1 MIIETFELFFIFL
14 TMLMITYLIRHYIF
28 TLTVL
33 RQSKNKALT
42 NKTAPTF
49 QPTVSILIPACNE
62 EQVIGR
68 LLHRITNFTYPKDKL
83 QVIVINDASS
93 DQTGKIAEDY
103 KNRYSFIDV
112 LHRDKAIGR
121 TGKASAMNQGFSKST
136 GEIVLCFDADYY
148 PQKNIVEKLTEAFV
162 DPSVGAVQGR
172 VVVLNEPQNIVTRL
186 VALERIGGYRIDQ
199 EARDNLGLITQFGG
213 TVGGFRRSVLES
225 LQGWDESI
233 LAEDTDL
240 TFRLYLA
247 GYKIRYN
254 LEAECYEEAVDNWK
268 AYQRQRYRW
277 AKGHMQ
283 CFFKHSWSVL
293 TSKYLS
299 AMEKLDGLLLLNVYF
314 MPLMAL
320 TSLLIGVPL
329 IFLGSPLI
337 GALWFTLPISLYSF
351 VGNFAPFFEV
361 SVGLYLDERRRSNWL
376 IPLLIFT
383 FFFNIPICLKAF
395 IDVVKSKLVGK
406 KNDVWVK
413 TPHSGNGKH
422 FIEAR
427 GESLY

>member
-1 MIIETFELFFIFL
+1 
-14 TMLMITYLIRHYIF
+14 MLMITYLIRHYIF

-68 LLHRITNFTYPKDKL
+68 LLHRITNFTYSKDKL